1 MKTKMFNTGDR
12 VAHDDGSIGIVS
24 NDCGTNDHQFT
35 DVRWQTPDNVPSC
48 STSLCLNKS
57 LVKVGENVVPMKRN
71 AEFKRESDEFMNVL
85 LNACDSLPKPPEDKQ

>member
-1 MKTKMFNTGDR
+1 MKKFNVGDR

-24 NDCGTNDHQFT
+24 NDDGINDNQFT

-48 STSLCLNKS
+48 CTSLCMNKS

-71 AEFKRESDEFMNVL
+71 AEFKRQSDEFMNVI
-85 LNACDSLPKPPEDKQ
+85 LNALDI